1 MKIQSIFSI
10 KRFGLLIKRETIMK
24 QSFLLMAIAGVIIT
38 IATAIVLFLMADRGN
53 RLYWDSFIFPV
64 SIIMFAIFGILFAG
78 TAFPAL
84 RNNKKTLDFL
94 LVPNSTTEK
103 YLYEVLFRIVAYF
116 LVFPVLFWIG
126 ANLGG
131 MIFNSFT
138 FEHYDLGYNLF
149 FPFKEIHHYMK
160 ITETEIA
167 MYSFGLFLISIPF
180 TGAVYFSKVP
190 LLKTAIFLA
199 VLVGVSFFYGWILD
213 GIFNFT
219 HTRGPEVI
227 FDDEPKEETVAY
239 IITTFFVFSTLVL
252 HTSAFFRLKEREV

>member
-38 IATAIVLFLMADRGN
+38 ITTAIVLFLMTDRSI
-53 RLYWDSFIFPV
+53 RLNWDDFIFPV
-64 SIIMFAIFGILFAG
+64 SIIMFAIFGILFSG

-84 RNNKKTLDFL
+84 RNHKKTLDFL

-103 YLYEVLFRIVAYF
+103 YLYEVLFRIVAYS

-131 MIFNSFT
+131 IIINSFT
-138 FEHYDLGYNLF
+138 LDHYDLGYNLF
-149 FPFKEIHHYMK
+149 YPFKEIHKYMR
-160 ITETEIA
+160 ITETEVAI
-167 MYSFGLFLISIPF
+167 YSFALFLISIPF
-180 TGAVYFSKVP
+180 TGAAFFSKVP

-199 VLVGVSFFYGWILD
+199 ILVGASFFYGWILD

-219 HTRGPEVI
+219 HTRYLGNDVSEKAAMNWV
-227 FDDEPKEETVAY
+227 TAALL
-239 IITTFFVFSTLVL
+239 FSTLVL